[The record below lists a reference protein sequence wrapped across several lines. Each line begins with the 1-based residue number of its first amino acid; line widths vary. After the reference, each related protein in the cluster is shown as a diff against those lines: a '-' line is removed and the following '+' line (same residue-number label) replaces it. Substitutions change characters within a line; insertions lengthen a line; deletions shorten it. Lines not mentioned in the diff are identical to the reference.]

1 MIFRLVQVAEHLEVA
16 DHCEMLKC
24 GIKPYEHFLVAN
36 MTTLPMS
43 NIISE
48 ITYMFTKTKNSPKQA
63 IELDNESESS
73 HSICW
78 LLVHFISLGF
88 KLVVSVSEKH
98 IRQMEKRL
106 NIQMNCRPH
115 RVCKPLLIIVY

>member
-1 MIFRLVQVAEHLEVA
+1 MIFRLVQVAEHLEAA

-43 NIISE
+43 NIVSE
-48 ITYMFTKTKNSPKQA
+48 IRTYMFTKTKNSPKQA

-78 LLVHFISLGF
+78 LLVHFISLGL
-88 KLVVSVSEKH
+88 KLVVSVSRKAHKANGEKTKH
-98 IRQMEKRL
+98 SDELQAS
-106 NIQMNCRPH
+106 
-115 RVCKPLLIIVY
+115 